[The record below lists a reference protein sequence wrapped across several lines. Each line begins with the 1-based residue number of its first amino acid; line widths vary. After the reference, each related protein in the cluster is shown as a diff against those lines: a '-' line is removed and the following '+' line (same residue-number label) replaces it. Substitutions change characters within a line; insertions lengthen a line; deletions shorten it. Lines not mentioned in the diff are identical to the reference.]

1 MEDFN
6 IVELIENN
14 PITCLTDVYQHKLIN
29 KIKESFADDE
39 QKMFVASFYCLLNYK
54 PIEDFVVDLD
64 DIWRWVGFS
73 NKAHAK
79 TLLYKKFI
87 VDKDYQ
93 ILLTQPRKQTKPL
106 RGGHNKEFIMM
117 TVDTFKKFCLKADT
131 KKADQI
137 HEYYIKL
144 EGILQD
150 VLLEESTELKNQLE
164 QKTLTEKD
172 KIRERAI
179 IEHFQN
185 NTQCVYYGI
194 VDNVS
199 DTNEKL
205 IKFGNS
211 NNLKTRV
218 TAHKDTYTNFRLIN
232 AFKVDNKTQIENAMK
247 EHPLF
252 VERIRHITIKGK
264 KYVEL
269 LVIDGLSFT
278 DLDKTIKEIITML
291 DFTPENY
298 KKLLEE
304 NRLLKTKL
312 ETNADVLSLISENK
326 HLQLENL
333 KLTKKMNGVR
343 FKDFIDDPDPII
355 EEKELDEYYITMHSL
370 RPHRTHDGKYTF
382 NGKTYDKLFGSRQEV
397 WDGISYKTTGEL
409 IKDDFMINRLGK
421 IVSKRKHTQ
430 ETIADRFRVCGVNK

>member
-14 PITCLTDVYQHKLIN
+14 PITRLTDVYQHKLIN

-54 PIEDFVVDLD
+54 PKEDFVVDLD

-79 TLLYKKFI
+79 TLLYKRFV

-137 HEYYIKL
+137 HDYYIKL
-144 EGILQD
+144 EGVLQD

-164 QKTLTEKD
+164 QKTIDKD
-172 KIRERAI
+172 KIREKTI
-179 IEHFQN
+179 IEYFQN
-185 NTQCVYYGI
+185 NIQCVYYGI

-199 DTNEKL
+199 DNNEKL

-211 NNLKTRV
+211 NNLKTRIA
-218 TAHKDTYTNFRLIN
+218 AHKDTYTNFRLIN
-232 AFKVDNKTQIENAMK
+232 AFKVDNKLQIENAIK
-247 EHPLF
+247 ENPLF
-252 VERIRHITIKGK
+252 AERIRTITIKGK
-264 KYVEL
+264 NYVEL

-278 DLDKTIKEIITML
+278 ELDKTIKDIISTI

-304 NRLLKTKL
+304 NRLLKSKL
-312 ETNADVLSLISENK
+312 ETNADILSLISENK

-333 KLTKKMNGVR
+333 KLRKKINGVR
-343 FKDFIDDPDPII
+343 FKDSIDPVI
-355 EEKELDEYYITMHSL
+355 ETKELEDYYITMHNL

-382 NGKTYDKLFGSRQEV
+382 NGKTYDKIIGSRQEV
-397 WDGISYKTTGEL
+397 WDGISYKTTGGL

-421 IVSKRKHTQ
+421 IVSKKKHAQ

>member
-29 KIKESFADDE
+29 KIKEYFADDE
-39 QKMFVASFYCLLNYK
+39 QKMFVASFYCFLNYK
-54 PIEDFVVDLD
+54 QKDDFVIDLD
-64 DIWRWVGFS
+64 DIWSWVGFQQKV
-73 NKAHAK
+73 KAK
-79 TLLYKKFI
+79 
-87 VDKDYQ
+87 
-93 ILLTQPRKQTKPL
+93 ILLEKRFIAGQDYKVLLSQPGKQTKPL

-117 TVDTFKKFCLKADT
+117 TIETFKKFCLKADT

-137 HEYYIKL
+137 HDYYIKL

-150 VLLEESTELKNQLE
+150 VLLEESNELKNQLE
-164 QKTLTEKD
+164 QNTVDKD

-218 TAHKDTYTNFRLIN
+218 TSHKETYTNFRLMN

-252 VERIRHITIKGK
+252 AERMRNITIKGK

-269 LVIDGLSFT
+269 LAIDGLSFT
-278 DLDKTIKEIITML
+278 ELDKTIKEIISML
-291 DFTPENY
+291 DFTQENY

-304 NRLLKTKL
+304 NRLLKSKL

-343 FKDFIDDPDPII
+343 FKDFIDDPDPVI
-355 EEKELDEYYITMHSL
+355 EAKELDEYYITIHSL

-409 IKDDFMINRLGK
+409 IKDDFIINRLGK